1 MNIFIHQEKS
11 GSNNKKRKEKKQTQL
26 SEIHTQNNDKQNTS
40 VDKCWRSVFTPI
52 YQDNGVDF
60 YSPQISPRMWYSF
73 LPALH

>member
-40 VDKCWRSVFTPI
+40 VDKC
-52 YQDNGVDF
+52 
-60 YSPQISPRMWYSF
+60 
-73 LPALH
+73 